1 MSSKSR
7 YAMDTVWILSL
18 PSFTWIKA
26 TEGIPSHGRSGH
38 KCFQTFP
45 DKILV
50 VGGWTLDNETF
61 GIEDGTFIDIFDMN
75 NLSWTETHYPSR
87 SGTYKVAKLL
97 TGIIGGDE
105 KGGSNLV
112 AENLDPELAKLFQ
125 TKYEG
130 TVKHWYPYAPSRLE
144 RAFYQLWSTWISVFV
159 GTLLYLVV
167 ASVAL
172 GILMLF
178 RRRTLKRNHGSML
191 VHMAS
196 KNTTW
201 AVRWVND
208 EHHTSLTHKLA
219 SMYFWKSS
227 KACNQLGQNEEYQ
240 EVPSHTKPPT
250 VALNIGDV
258 EMVTLNE
265 SKRKTQEPVAREV
278 QGSGSTLDL
287 SPFHREA
294 IASLDRISR
303 SDQTSINTKD
313 SHNDNPASRA
323 TEHLPAR
330 SRSSSPVSPM

>member
-45 DKILV
+45 DEMLV
-50 VGGWTLDNETF
+50 IGGWNLGSEQF
-61 GIEDGTFIDIFDMN
+61 CIKDGTFIDIFDLN
-75 NLSWTETHYPSR
+75 NLSWTGKHDPSR
-87 SGTYKVAKLL
+87 SGTYKVPKLL
-97 TGIIGGDE
+97 TDIIGGNE
-105 KGGSNLV
+105 EGGSTLM
-112 AENLDPELAKLFQ
+112 AENMDPELAKLFR

-130 TVKHWYPYAPSRLE
+130 TIKHWYPYAPSKLE
-144 RAFYQLWSTWISVFV
+144 RAFHQLWSTWISVFV

-167 ASVAL
+167 ASV

-178 RRRTLKRNHGSML
+178 RRRML
-191 VHMAS
+191 QQNRRSRPVHMAS
-196 KNTTW
+196 GNSTW
-201 AVRWVND
+201 VVRWMND
-208 EHHTSLTHKLA
+208 EPHTSLTRKL
-219 SMYFWKSS
+219 SWLHFWKSS
-227 KACNQLGQNEEYQ
+227 KAIKLGSDDKYEQ
-240 EVPSHTKPPT
+240 VISHGQPPT
-250 VALNIGDV
+250 LALNIGDL
-258 EMVTLNE
+258 EMVSLTA
-265 SKRKTQEPVAREV
+265 SDQKTKEPVTREV
-278 QGSGSTLDL
+278 DTSSSTLDL
-287 SPFHREA
+287 SPFHQEA
-294 IASLDRISR
+294 MASLDRISR